1 MSQANGGATR
11 NRVERNIYTRTR
23 ADGSEYFEIGYRD
36 STGKQRWQKV
46 EGGIMAARAAR
57 DDLLGRKGRGER
69 VQPNPKLRFNDAADA
84 WLNGQVASLRPRTR
98 ETYEYAV
105 RHIQARFGTRRLDA
119 ITADD
124 AAGLVRDLRA
134 EGKAEAT
141 NDAVRKAGSR
151 VYKFAA
157 RRLGW
162 NGVNPFDALE
172 RSERPK
178 PGSTGKRRIF
188 TSDELA
194 QTIRACG
201 EPWRTL
207 FAVAAV
213 TGGRLSEVL
222 GLVWEDLDLADPWKA
237 SVRFAYQVDRA
248 GRRVPLKTE
257 QSRRTVE
264 IPRGLA
270 VMLLELKL
278 ASPLSGPSAFVFAS
292 RSGRA
297 LGQRNV
303 SRVLRQAQ
311 QRATVGDGRPTFPEL
326 HDLDMA
332 GKPRRIERGELPSFH
347 GFRHTFASL
356 AISEGD
362 SAEEVSWQLGHKNST
377 VTRTV
382 YIQEIKSAEH
392 SIQRRER
399 MAERYGP
406 VFRSVTAAS
415 AD

>member
-11 NRVERNIYTRTR
+11 KNVERNIYTRTR
-23 ADGSEYFEIGYRD
+23 ADGSEYYEIGYRD
-36 STGKQRWQKV
+36 SIGKQRWQKA

-69 VQPNPKLRFNDAADA
+69 VRPNPKLRFNDAADA
-84 WLNGQVASLRPRTR
+84 WLNCQVASLRPRTR

-105 RHIQARFGTRRLDA
+105 RHVQARFGSRRLDA
-119 ITADD
+119 ISADD
-124 AAGLVRDLRA
+124 AARLVRELRA
-134 EGKAEAT
+134 EGKSEAT

-162 NGVNPFDALE
+162 HGINPFDALE
-172 RSERPK
+172 RSERPR

-194 QTIRACG
+194 QTIHALT

-207 FAVAAV
+207 FVVAAV
-213 TGGRLSEVL
+213 TGARLSELL
-222 GLVWEDLDLADPWKA
+222 GLIWADLDLADPGEA
-237 SVRFAYQVDRA
+237 SIRFSDQVDRA
-248 GRRVPLKTE
+248 GNRAPLKTD

-264 IPRGLA
+264 ISRELA
-270 VMLLELKL
+270 VMLLKHKL
-278 ASPLSGPSAFVFAS
+278 ASPLSDPSAFVFAS

-311 QRATVGDGRPTFPEL
+311 KRATDGNGRPTFPEL
-326 HDLDMA
+326 HGLDEA

-347 GFRHTFASL
+347 GFRHTFASV
-356 AISEGD
+356 AIAQGD

-392 SIQRRER
+392 SAKRRER
-399 MAERYGP
+399 MGKRYGP
-406 VFRSVTAAS
+406 VFKSAGGAS